1 MTIRGSVRVD
11 RKTKELV
18 KRLKPGEIAVIVHQD
33 LDEVAADSLVK
44 KHVRA
49 VLNCRQSISGRYPNL
64 GPKCLVEHN
73 VPLIDNL
80 GEDFAELIREGD
92 EIEIQDNLVL
102 KHGKVLGSA
111 ILLDAD
117 SVAEKMEW
125 ASQNL
130 SRELAR
136 FIENTVTYALK
147 EKRVILGQVPTPQT
161 RVSFAG
167 RHALVVVRGRDYK
180 DDLNTI
186 RSYIA
191 EVRPVLIGVDG
202 GADALLECGY
212 RPDLIIGD
220 MDSISD
226 QALTS
231 GAEIIVHA
239 YTTGEAPGLQ
249 HIRDLGLE
257 AQVFAFPGT
266 SEDVAMLLAYEKG
279 AELLVAVGTHSNL
292 IDFLEKGRKGMA
304 STFLVRMKVG
314 SSLVD
319 AKGVSRLYSGRVKA
333 RHFLQ
338 IVAAAL
344 LPVTAV
350 SLVSPPAQFFFR
362 LLVLKARLAFNV

>member
-1 MTIRGSVRVD
+1 MSFRGIVRVD
-11 RKTKELV
+11 RKTKELI
-18 KRLKPGEIAVIVHQD
+18 KRLKPGEIAVIAHQD
-33 LDEVAADSLVK
+33 LDEVAADALAK

-64 GPKCLVEHN
+64 GPKRLVEQN

-80 GEDFAELIREGD
+80 GEQFLECVREGD
-92 EIEIQDNLVL
+92 EIEIRDNLIL
-102 KHGKVLGSA
+102 KDGKVVASGS
-111 ILLDAD
+111 LVDAD
-117 SVAEKMEW
+117 WVAGKMEL

-147 EKRVILGQVPTPQT
+147 EKKFILGQVPTPET

-180 DDLNTI
+180 EDLNTI
-186 RSYIA
+186 RSYIS

-212 RPDLIIGD
+212 RPDVIIGD

-226 QALTS
+226 QALKS

-239 YTTGEAPGLQ
+239 YTSGEAPGLQ
-249 HIRDLGLE
+249 RISELGLRAE
-257 AQVFAFPGT
+257 VFAFPGT

-279 AELLVAVGTHSNL
+279 AELIVAVGTHSNL

-319 AKGVSRLYSGRVKA
+319 AKGVSRLYTGRVKA

-338 IVAAAL
+338 IATAAL

-350 SLVSPPAQFFFR
+350 SLISPPAHFFFR
-362 LLVLKARLAFNV
+362 LFLLRARLAFNL